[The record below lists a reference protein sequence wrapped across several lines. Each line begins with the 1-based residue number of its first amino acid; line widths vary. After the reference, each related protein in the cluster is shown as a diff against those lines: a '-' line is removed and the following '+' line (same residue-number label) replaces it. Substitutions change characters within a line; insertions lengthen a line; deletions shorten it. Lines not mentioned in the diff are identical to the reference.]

1 MRKAS
6 ILIILFQLFLL
17 QSLWAQCCDNITY
30 KPDPKVRKQFDYFNF
45 SAANFPL
52 KLENGLSPEGNLTV
66 SMDYWSDWKKSD
78 PDRVFRSIREG
89 LDLLKDSI
97 TDPLSQHILTIAL
110 SPNAA
115 EPLYR
120 FKKTAP
126 ETTDFV
132 QINGEVMSVKHRM
145 DSVVVADYFY
155 KVINSKD
162 SSLHAVIYVFT
173 MKDLGTFELS
183 PEWRAE
189 FDSLNTIRKKG
200 LGFKNFTS
208 RLMLIGGVGIG
219 IAMNGTAYPALD
231 GGLYYNTASG
241 PIPGSS
247 SYFGYGASLG
257 YAGFNGDRGL
267 YLFHGVDVGAFSGN
281 GLDQMTVQKIGL
293 RLGAANIKPFKHDGT
308 ACGFRSAAYLGIT
321 FPLSKT
327 INFSFDF
334 ASNFR
339 FTEGNHVGYFGGKLK
354 FYFRVL

>member
-6 ILIILFQLFLL
+6 IIIILLQFFIS
-17 QSLWAQCCDNITY
+17 QSLWAQSDNRTY
-30 KPDPKVRKQFDYFNF
+30 KPDPKVHKQFDYFDF
-45 SAANFPL
+45 CICTYDL
-52 KLENGLSPEGNLTV
+52 KLENALLPDGNMTV
-66 SMDYWSDWKKSD
+66 YMSYWNDWKKSNSE
-78 PDRVFRSIREG
+78 RVFQAARKG

-97 TDPLSQHILTIAL
+97 NDPLNQHVLTIAL
-110 SPNAA
+110 SPDAT

-120 FKKTAP
+120 FKKTEP

-132 QINGEVMSVKHRM
+132 EINGEVMSVKHRM
-145 DSVVVADYFY
+145 DSVIVADYIY
-155 KVINSKD
+155 NLPKGQD
-162 SSLHAVIYVFT
+162 SSLRPVVYVFT
-173 MKDLGTFELS
+173 VKDIATFELS

-189 FDSLNTIRKKG
+189 FDSLNAIRKKG

-208 RLMLIGGVGIG
+208 RLMLIGGAGIG

-231 GGLYYNTASG
+231 GGLYFNTSSG
-241 PIPGSS
+241 PMPGSS
-247 SYFGYGASLG
+247 SYFGYGASVG
-257 YAGFNGDRGL
+257 YAGFNGNRGL
-267 YLFHGVDVGAFSGN
+267 YLFHGVDFGAFSGS

-293 RLGAANIKPFKHDGT
+293 RLGAANIKPFKNDGK
-308 ACGFRSAAYLGIT
+308 ASGFRSAAYLGVT
-321 FPLSKT
+321 FPLGKT